1 MRLHDKHT
9 SRSIVQ
15 RLAVL
20 WVVFCAGCAST
31 APKHAVVDPI
41 AARQVSQS
49 GGVSGSIAAAK
60 SDRAM
65 LRRLPPVAAPRTP
78 EIQLASHWQEAVD
91 EPSDSVFELEPPDLL
106 SGENSHVIDLAGAL
120 ALGGANS
127 WEVALAR
134 ERFIEAQE
142 KLREARALWLPS
154 LRVGAG
160 YTRHD
165 GQIQR
170 TQGQVIQSGRN
181 SLFVGGGAGLGDA
194 PILGG
199 AGGPPR
205 LFVNLSLSDA
215 YFKPLAARRRLQAAG
230 AESFATR
237 NNSLLEIAE
246 RYYDFL
252 EAEGKLANAQEGL
265 KAIREMRAL
274 VEIFAREGGGS
285 LAEVDRATTEETR
298 WRIAVED
305 SRRRSRAASVELIRL
320 LRLDASMQLLPAEA
334 GVAPVTLIERS
345 RPLDELIAQA
355 LAARPE
361 LTQHQALIGEA
372 VERYRME
379 QWRPWLPNLQAAGS
393 GGAFGGGKGGTLDN
407 QKGRGDVELIAV
419 WELRNLGIGNQ
430 AKKGQ
435 RSSQLRQRQT
445 ELSLWRDRVV
455 TDVAAAMADAES
467 FQTQID
473 IAVAGAESAAA
484 SYRRNLQR
492 IREGEGS
499 PLELLHA
506 IRARGETQDAHTHAV
521 VQFNRAQARLLRAIG
536 QIPEAPSS

>member
-20 WVVFCAGCAST
+20 LVIFCAGCAST
-31 APKHAVVDPI
+31 APKHAVVDTI
-41 AARQVSQS
+41 AASQASQS
-49 GGVSGSIAAAK
+49 GGVLGSLAAAK
-60 SDRAM
+60 SDRAT
-65 LRRLPPVAAPRTP
+65 LRRLPPVAAPGLP

-127 WEVALAR
+127 WEVSLAR

-165 GQIQR
+165 GQIQD
-170 TQGQVIQSGRN
+170 TSGPVFQGGRN

-265 KAIREMRAL
+265 KAIREMREL

-320 LRLDASMQLLPAEA
+320 LRLDTSMQLLPAEA
-334 GVAPVTLIERS
+334 GVAPVTLIEQSRS
-345 RPLDELIAQA
+345 LEELIAQA
-355 LAARPE
+355 LATRPE
-361 LTQHQALIGEA
+361 LTQRQALISEA
-372 VERYRME
+372 FERYRME

-393 GGAFGGGKGGTLDN
+393 GGAFGGGPSGQFDN

-419 WELRNLGIGNQ
+419 WELRNLGVGNQ